1 VKTWLITVLLVTLPT
16 FSVIAQD
23 STDLAVSVTAWSAG
37 AVPADVVDT
46 IINRNMFVPG
56 QRRAPRIETPA
67 DNADDARSDE
77 SAPPS
82 AEDRPQDRPEDPG
95 RRFRLIGSS
104 FSTGQW
110 IAFIEQADTSDIH
123 RVAVNT
129 AVANGTVLAIDYDQ
143 IVFAVEGET
152 RTVLIG
158 RDLTGAEPLTPAAA
172 APGAAGPSPS
182 STATTP
188 PTTNNAPDAAPSDA
202 DARRAEILRQLRE
215 RREQQSQ

>member
-1 VKTWLITVLLVTLPT
+1 MITRLITVWLVTLPALT
-16 FSVIAQD
+16 VIAQD
-23 STDLAVSVTAWSAG
+23 SDEPVVSVTAWSAG

-67 DNADDARSDE
+67 EHAEDARPDE
-77 SAPPS
+77 PATPAD
-82 AEDRPQDRPEDPG
+82 AERPQDRPEDPA

-110 IAFIEQADTSDIH
+110 IAFIEQTDTSEIH

-129 AVANGTVLAIDYDQ
+129 AVANGSVAAIDYDQ
-143 IVFAVEGET
+143 IEFAVGGET

-158 RDLTGAEPLTPAAA
+158 RDLTGAEPLTPNAA
-172 APGAAGPSPS
+172 APGADGPPPS
-182 STATTP
+182 SPATTP
-188 PTTNNAPDAAPSDA
+188 ATTHNAPDAAPSDA